1 MKRFTFSAAITFAL
15 LSAFA
20 AMARPAFAA
29 SRCDRP
35 NGALDQRVCAK
46 AAEGPDALR
55 RFVQRTRMIH
65 ALYYYDYARERAP
78 AAAIASAAP
87 PTRKD

>member
-1 MKRFTFSAAITFAL
+1 
-15 LSAFA
+15 
-20 AMARPAFAA
+20 
-29 SRCDRP
+29 
-35 NGALDQRVCAK
+35 
-46 AAEGPDALR
+46 
-55 RFVQRTRMIH
+55 MIH

>member
-1 MKRFTFSAAITFAL
+1 MTH
-15 LSAFA
+15 
-20 AMARPAFAA
+20 PAFAA
-29 SRCDRP
+29 GRCDKP
-35 NGALDQRVCAK
+35 NGAVEQRACEK

-78 AAAIASAAP
+78 AAAIASAAA